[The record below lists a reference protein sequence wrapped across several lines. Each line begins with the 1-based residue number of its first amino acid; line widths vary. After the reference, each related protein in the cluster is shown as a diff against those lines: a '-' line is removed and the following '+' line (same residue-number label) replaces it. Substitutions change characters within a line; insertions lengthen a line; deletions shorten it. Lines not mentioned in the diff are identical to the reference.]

1 MGRNLCERPIIIFLN
16 AVIMTQDNE
25 SLMIKPAVKNE
36 NKRGRFATSDMIKVL
51 RMTMFSSR
59 FVARS

>member
-1 MGRNLCERPIIIFLN
+1 
-16 AVIMTQDNE
+16 MTQDNE

-36 NKRGRFATSDMIKVL
+36 NKRGRFATSDMMKVL

-59 FVARS
+59 FVALS